1 MGGTLM
7 IERREKSMLAIIMI
21 MIKIKI
27 LIMIMKILTLII
39 DRREKSMLAMGREG
53 RQATRPNESSTQ
65 LKTTKG

>member
-1 MGGTLM
+1 M

-21 MIKIKI
+21 MIMIK
-27 LIMIMKILTLII
+27 IMIMKILTLII